1 MKQEKEKRM
10 SVVIA
15 LNTGEEDGVQRQVKG
30 CPWVRVQFIPCVTGG
45 MRVYRGMDVG
55 RLVDVFRSV

>member
-30 CPWVRVQFIPCVTGG
+30 CPWIGVQT
-45 MRVYRGMDVG
+45 VYTLHNRKNE
-55 RLVDVFRSV
+55 SVQGHGSR